1 MILLNSLLLGVFI
14 LVKLVKMK
22 KIFSVILMMFAIL
35 AMVSCDSLNPSER
48 LMVGKWYYSGSSKTH
63 DGIEFTI
70 ESNDEYHDDKTYIS
84 NGTIRYVWDVDDGV
98 QEVVILSFTGKG
110 TWSIIDKMQNTNTTD
125 VDIKIVDVSFQGENL
140 TDDRTVI
147 QESVASEKKR
157 LYYDMVIPWK
167 KECMGESSD
176 RIITLNETTCVTV
189 DKDGNKTEMRRIK

>member
-1 MILLNSLLLGVFI
+1 
-14 LVKLVKMK
+14 MK

-48 LMVGKWYYSGSSKTH
+48 LMVGKWYYSDDVT
-63 DGIEFTI
+63 DTIGITI

-84 NGTIRYVWDVDDGV
+84 NGTMRLVWDVPDLDGV
-98 QEVVILSFTGKG
+98 QEVLILSYTEKG

-125 VDIKIVDVSFQGENL
+125 VDIKIADVSFQGENL

-147 QESVASEKKR
+147 QELVASEKKR
-157 LYYDMVIPWK
+157 LYYDYVIPSK
-167 KECMGESSD
+167 KEWMGEDSV

-189 DKDGNKTEMRRIK
+189 NKNGNKTEMRRIK

>member
-1 MILLNSLLLGVFI
+1 
-14 LVKLVKMK
+14 MK

-48 LMVGKWYYSGSSKTH
+48 LMVGKWYYSDDVT
-63 DGIEFTI
+63 DTIGITI

-84 NGTIRYVWDVDDGV
+84 NGTMRVVYDGGNGV
-98 QEVVILSFTGKG
+98 QEVVIYSFTEKG
-110 TWSIIDKMQNTNTTD
+110 TWSIIDKMKNTNITD
-125 VDIKIVDVSFQGENL
+125 VDIKIADLSFQGENL

-147 QESVASEKKR
+147 QELVASEKKR
-157 LYYDMVIPWK
+157 LYYDYVIPWK

>member
-1 MILLNSLLLGVFI
+1 
-14 LVKLVKMK
+14 MK

-48 LMVGKWYYSGSSKTH
+48 LMVGKWYYSDAEDAGDGSR
-63 DGIEFTI
+63 FTI

-84 NGTIRYVWDVDDGV
+84 NGTIRYVYDGDGV
-98 QEVVILSFTGKG
+98 QVVAILSFAGKG
-110 TWSIIDKMQNTNTTD
+110 TWSIIDKMENTNTTD

-147 QESVASEKKR
+147 QELVASEKKR

-167 KECMGESSD
+167 KEWMGESSD

-189 DKDGNKTEMRRIK
+189 DKDGDKTEMRRIK

>member
-1 MILLNSLLLGVFI
+1 
-14 LVKLVKMK
+14 MK
-22 KIFSVILMMFAIL
+22 NIFSVILMMFAIL

-48 LMVGKWYYSGSSKTH
+48 LMVGKWYYSESSMYN
-63 DGIEFTI
+63 DGNKATV
-70 ESNDEYHDDKTYIS
+70 ESNYEYHDDKTYIS
-84 NGTIRYVWDVDDGV
+84 NGTVRLVYDGDGV
-98 QEVVILSFTGKG
+98 QEVVVLSLAEKG

-147 QESVASEKKR
+147 QELVASEKKR

-167 KECMGESSD
+167 KESMGETSY

-189 DKDGNKTEMRRIK
+189 DKDGHKTERRRIK

>member
-1 MILLNSLLLGVFI
+1 
-14 LVKLVKMK
+14 MK

-48 LMVGKWYYSGSSKTH
+48 LMVGKWYYSESSMDH
-63 DGIEFTI
+63 DGNKATV
-70 ESNDEYHDDKTYIS
+70 ESNYEYHDDKTYIS
-84 NGTIRYVWDVDDGV
+84 NGTVRLVYDGDGV
-98 QEVVILSFTGKG
+98 QEVVVLSLAEKG

-147 QESVASEKKR
+147 QELVASEKKR

-167 KECMGESSD
+167 KESMGETSY
-176 RIITLNETTCVTV
+176 RIITLNETTSVTV
-189 DKDGNKTEMRRIK
+189 DKDGHKTERRRIK